1 MAYFRNVLIVALMS
15 NFILGGFSAEF
26 PENDEKITGFV
37 DYVSEG
43 VREKPDRLEELF
55 QKIGLNSFQVIGI
68 VAGLFV
74 AECAL
79 VLILK
84 RLRKTEEA
92 ECTQIEEGECE
103 FKYFSHRNIRLP
115 KVIV

>member
-1 MAYFRNVLIVALMS
+1 MS
-15 NFILGGFSAEF
+15 NFILGGLSAEF

-37 DYVSEG
+37 DYASKG
-43 VREKPDRLEELF
+43 VRERPDRLQELF
-55 QKIGLNSFQVIGI
+55 QKFGLSTFQVIGI
-68 VAGLFV
+68 VVGLFV

-103 FKYFSHRNIRLP
+103 IKYFSHRNVRLP
-115 KVIV
+115 KVMV